1 MTPQK
6 RKKGLIERLS
16 IRNKLILL
24 VLTVL
29 VIVMI
34 LAFTLIIL
42 RGIKD
47 YKTNLANSTHLY
59 AKVIGEYC
67 IAPLAFSDN
76 QGALEML
83 AKIKALPEIKT
94 ALLFD
99 TNDSLIARYSID
111 STRFPV
117 QFKPIDRLAGFHSDA
132 FIAVEPIQYQKT
144 NYGSI
149 LLVASTRLLQKQIR
163 DYITLVFLLLL
174 FMILISYLL
183 TSWLQGYISRPVLK
197 LAEFTGLISREG
209 NYSLRIQKE
218 GDDEIGLLYDRFN
231 EMLEQIR
238 YRDQITREAE
248 TIGRLTNEKL
258 TLLLENAPFGFLHFN
273 QLGVVTSCNRGH
285 ELIFGLKKEDLI
297 GKDLHET
304 IVDPEMKQS
313 LEDALQGVRSVY
325 NGQYTSTMSGRSIY
339 IRAIYTP
346 LFDEDRQISGGIGI
360 FEDISEQKNIEKLQ
374 VEKEAA
380 LFANR
385 AKSIFLANMS
395 HEIRTPMNA
404 ILGFSQ
410 IMEKDPHLTEDQREN
425 VSIINSSGEHLLA
438 LINNILEMSKIEAG
452 RIQLNTS
459 TFNIHALF
467 DEVTALYH
475 ITAEEKKL
483 YLLFERAPEVP
494 AYIVADEG
502 KIRQI
507 MSNLMNNAIKFTNEG
522 GISIRLWS
530 TEPEEGK
537 ILLHTDVEDTGT
549 GIAEEELGK
558 VFEHF
563 EQTRS
568 GKQLH
573 TGTGLGLAICKEYV
587 HMMNGEISVKSHLGK
602 GSLFRF
608 YFEAT
613 LADQPEI
620 IQKPTK
626 QNITGIA
633 PGQKIPSILVVDDKE
648 PNRKLLVKMLTR
660 IGFRV
665 ISANDGLEAVEAYRE
680 KRPDLVMMDMFM
692 PVMDGFEAIKRI
704 RMLPGGNATPIFAVT
719 ASVFEEDKS
728 QILQCGANEF
738 ISKPF
743 RESEILEKTAAHLNL
758 RYAFGEDVP
767 VKKPRTKTS
776 SLTPEQISTLPEELT
791 ESIKEALIKGDLE
804 MIEYHFLRIRD
815 YNAAMADAL
824 LQLVKSFNL
833 EKLNN
838 LFRIQ

>member
-1 MTPQK
+1 MAPQK
-6 RKKGLIERLS
+6 RKRRLIERLS

-34 LAFTLIIL
+34 IAFTLIIL
-42 RGIKD
+42 RGVKD

-99 TNDSLIARYSID
+99 TSDSLIARYSID
-111 STRFPV
+111 STHFPAR
-117 QFKPIDRLAGFHSDA
+117 FKPNHGQSGFQSDA

-149 LLVASTRLLQKQIR
+149 VLVASTHLLQKQIR

-174 FMILISYLL
+174 FLILISYML

-238 YRDQITREAE
+238 HRDQITHEAE
-248 TIGRLTNEKL
+248 TLARLTNEEL
-258 TLLLENAPFGFLHFN
+258 TLLLENVPLGFLHFDR
-273 QLGVVTSCNRGH
+273 LGVVTTCNKSH
-285 ELIFGLKKEDLI
+285 ELIFDLKKEDLL
-297 GKDLHET
+297 GKNLHET
-304 IVDPEMKQS
+304 IIDPEMKQS
-313 LEDALQGVRSVY
+313 LEDALQGTRSVY
-325 NGQYTSTMSGRSIY
+325 TGLYTSTLSGKSIF
-339 IRAIYTP
+339 IRALFTP
-346 LFDEDRQISGGIGI
+346 LFDESQLITGGIGI
-360 FEDISEQKNIEKLQ
+360 FEDISEQKRMEKLQ

-425 VSIINSSGEHLLA
+425 VSIINSSGEHLMA

-452 RIQLNTS
+452 RIQLNTT
-459 TFNIHALF
+459 TFNLHALY
-467 DEVTALYH
+467 DEVATLYR
-475 ITAEEKKL
+475 IKAEEKKL
-483 YLLFERAPEVP
+483 YLLFEPSADVP
-494 AYIVADEG
+494 AYIMADEG

-507 MSNLMNNAIKFTNEG
+507 MSNLLNNAIKFTNEG
-522 GISIRLWS
+522 GINIRLWS
-530 TEPEEGK
+530 TKSEEGK

-549 GIAEEELGK
+549 GIGEEELGK

-587 HMMNGEISVKSHLGK
+587 HMMNGEISVKSQLGK

-608 YFEAT
+608 YIEVAMGD
-613 LADQPEI
+613 DQDA
-620 IQKPTK
+620 IQNQIR

-633 PGQKIPSILVVDDKE
+633 PGQRIPCILVVDDKE
-648 PNRKLLVKMLTR
+648 PNRKLLVKMLTG

-680 KRPDLVMMDMFM
+680 QRPDLIMMDMFM
-692 PVMDGFEAIKRI
+692 PAMDGFEAIQKI
-704 RMLPGGNATPIFAVT
+704 RQLPGGSDTRIFAVT

-728 QILQCGANEF
+728 QILKSGANEF

-758 RYAFGEDVP
+758 RYTYEQAVA
-767 VKKPRTKTS
+767 VKEQLKKTFT
-776 SLTPEQISTLPEELT
+776 LTPEQVSTLPEELIKA
-791 ESIKEALIKGDLE
+791 IKEALIKGDLE
-804 MIEYHFLRIRD
+804 MIEYHLLRIRD
-815 YNAAMADAL
+815 HNAAMADAL
-824 LQLVKSFNL
+824 IQLVKTFNL
-833 EKLNN
+833 EKLNK
-838 LFRIQ
+838 LFRIL

>member
-1 MTPQK
+1 MAPQK
-6 RKKGLIERLS
+6 RKKRLIERLS

-34 LAFTLIIL
+34 IAFTLIIL
-42 RGIKD
+42 RGVKD

-111 STRFPV
+111 STHFPV
-117 QFKPIDRLAGFHSDA
+117 QFKPTFRQAGFHSDA

-149 LLVASTRLLQKQIR
+149 VLVASTRLLQKQIR
-163 DYITLVFLLLL
+163 DYITLVFILLIFL
-174 FMILISYLL
+174 ILISYLL

-273 QLGVVTSCNRGH
+273 QLGVVTTCNRGH

-304 IVDPEMKQS
+304 IIDPEMKQS
-313 LEDALQGVRSVY
+313 LEDALQGARSVY
-325 NGQYTSTMSGRSIY
+325 TGQYTSTMSGRSIF

-346 LFDEDRQISGGIGI
+346 LFDEDQQISGGIGI
-360 FEDISEQKNIEKLQ
+360 FEDISEQKRIEKLQ

-410 IMEKDPHLTEDQREN
+410 IMEKDSHLTEDQREN

-452 RIQLNTS
+452 RIQLNTT
-459 TFNIHALF
+459 TFNLHALY
-467 DEVTALYH
+467 DEVTTLYR
-475 ITAEEKKL
+475 IKAEEKKL
-483 YLLFERAPEVP
+483 YLLFELTADVP
-494 AYIVADEG
+494 AYIMADEG

-507 MSNLMNNAIKFTNEG
+507 MSNLLNNAIKFTNEG
-522 GISIRLWS
+522 GINIRLWS
-530 TEPEEGK
+530 TKSEEGK

-587 HMMNGEISVKSHLGK
+587 HMMNGEISVKSQLGK
-602 GSLFRF
+602 GSLFGF

-613 LADQPEI
+613 PSDQPEI
-620 IQKPTK
+620 IQKPPK
-626 QNITGIA
+626 QNIRGIA

-648 PNRKLLVKMLTR
+648 PNRKLLVKMLTG

-680 KRPDLVMMDMFM
+680 KRPDLIMMDMFM

-728 QILQCGANEF
+728 QILKSGANEF

-791 ESIKEALIKGDLE
+791 ESVKEALIKGDLE
-804 MIEYHFLRIRD
+804 MIEYHLLRIRD
-815 YNAAMADAL
+815 HNTSMADAL

-833 EKLNN
+833 EKLNK